1 MNVQIGTMY
10 ETKHQITGIVFDGM
24 DLQTH
29 KVCEFECRTHGT
41 SIIVTFCLADNNL
54 IMQLMN
60 GSASNIIQL
69 IKFDANI
76 VAMDELLLN

>member
-1 MNVQIGTMY
+1 MEWIYKHTKYVNLNVLASI
-10 ETKHQITGIVFDGM
+10 
-24 DLQTH
+24 LS
-29 KVCEFECRTHGT
+29 RAHGT

-76 VAMDELLLN
+76 VAMDERLLN